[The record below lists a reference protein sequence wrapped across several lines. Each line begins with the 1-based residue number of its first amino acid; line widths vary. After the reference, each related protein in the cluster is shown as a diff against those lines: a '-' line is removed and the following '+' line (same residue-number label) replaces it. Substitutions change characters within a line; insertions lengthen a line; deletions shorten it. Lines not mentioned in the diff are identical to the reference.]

1 MSLIFWQKNK
11 YYLLFLSPSKT
22 GQTLLYARQ
31 LENQDTNSRFN
42 KNHICERKISAM
54 ESSNQTQLHSSS
66 TSASLEEC
74 YSLWQLYYFPC
85 NKPTCNVVPS
95 DTSPSDSAWQAPRLT
110 LPSFSE
116 LALHS
121 VCTGLAA
128 AGLSSVPSILDIR
141 ITANHNTKTWGF

>member
-1 MSLIFWQKNK
+1 MLYLPSSFLPPKQDSLCC
-11 YYLLFLSPSKT
+11 LLGSWKT
-22 GQTLLYARQ
+22 K
-31 LENQDTNSRFN
+31 DTNSRSN
-42 KNHICERKISAM
+42 KKHICERKISVM

-85 NKPTCNVVPS
+85 NRPTCNVLPS
-95 DTSPSDSAWQAPRLT
+95 DTFPSDSAWRAPRLT

-116 LALHS
+116 LALPY

-128 AGLSSVPSILDIR
+128 AGLSSVPGILDIR
-141 ITANHNTKTWGF
+141 ITPHHKTKAWCF